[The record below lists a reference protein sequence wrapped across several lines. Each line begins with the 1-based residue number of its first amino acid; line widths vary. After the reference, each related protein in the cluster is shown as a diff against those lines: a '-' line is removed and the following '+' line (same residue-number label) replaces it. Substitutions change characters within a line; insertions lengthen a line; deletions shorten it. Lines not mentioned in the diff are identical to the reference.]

1 MESIEKLITNL
12 NKLPGIGIKT
22 AQRLAYH
29 MIAMPDE
36 SITALAESILE
47 AKRRIHFCPVCGNYT
62 ENELCEICANP
73 KRNSET
79 LCVVKNARDVG
90 FMERMREYNGKYHVL
105 GGVLSPMDGIGPD
118 KLRIKELVERIRT
131 EHVKEVILA
140 TNPDVEGEATASY
153 IAKLLKDE
161 PVRVTRIAHGIP
173 IGGNLE
179 FVDEMTLFKAMENRR
194 DMV

>member
-62 ENELCEICANP
+62 ENELCEICSNP

-79 LCVVKNARDVG
+79 LCVVKDARDVG
-90 FMERMREYNGKYHVL
+90 FMERMRDRKSV
-105 GGVLSPMDGIGPD
+105 V
-118 KLRIKELVERIRT
+118 
-131 EHVKEVILA
+131 
-140 TNPDVEGEATASY
+140 
-153 IAKLLKDE
+153 
-161 PVRVTRIAHGIP
+161 
-173 IGGNLE
+173 
-179 FVDEMTLFKAMENRR
+179 
-194 DMV
+194 